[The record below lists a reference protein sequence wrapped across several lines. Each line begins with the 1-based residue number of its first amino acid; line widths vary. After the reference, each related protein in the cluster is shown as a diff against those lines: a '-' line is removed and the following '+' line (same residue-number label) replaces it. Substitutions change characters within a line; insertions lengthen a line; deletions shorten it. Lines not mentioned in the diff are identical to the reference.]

1 MPSSSCARTS
11 RISRDGS
18 TTSAVLVN
26 EAAYSEGDNRTCS
39 RNLADLNVALIDGLR
54 WEGYTRKVF
63 GRRHVNVSAPQHGRT
78 DEDDCDCDVVWCV
91 SHIVSTQV
99 RSYARGTGWVGGGLC
114 GWRLQAWQ
122 RAKTKKCE
130 CTGTR
135 SASRCFQSAEL
146 QSAERVCV
154 QKTAVQD
161 FTLERRSAARPMPES
176 SASTPTNAARRT
188 ASRSD
193 GKTEERFRPSTCTT
207 RTFAGV
213 LPVASEVAAVA
224 GVRVAAAVVVVAAVC
239 VLELVLVLAAV
250 YVASAECVAAA
261 ECVPA
266 MRKAISA

>member
-1 MPSSSCARTS
+1 MFSKR
-11 RISRDGS
+11 RI
-18 TTSAVLVN
+18 T
-26 EAAYSEGDNRTCS
+26 
-39 RNLADLNVALIDGLR
+39 
-54 WEGYTRKVF
+54 K
-63 GRRHVNVSAPQHGRT
+63 RRV
-78 DEDDCDCDVVWCV
+78 
-91 SHIVSTQV
+91 
-99 RSYARGTGWVGGGLC
+99 GLC
-114 GWRLQAWQ
+114 AG
-122 RAKTKKCE
+122 
-130 CTGTR
+130 
-135 SASRCFQSAEL
+135 
-146 QSAERVCV
+146 V

-161 FTLERRSAARPMPES
+161 FTLERRSAARPIPDS

-224 GVRVAAAVVVVAAVC
+224 GVRVAAAVC

-250 YVASAECVAAA
+250 YVAAGVCVEAGVRVASAECVAAA